1 MITQEKIRQSTAKLI
16 LVLEI
21 PFGLLALFFYFIELP
36 LLYTINPAMAES
48 IFVKVT
54 PTFLIAVILL
64 FFIIRIL
71 PTIGKKTNDY
81 ADKLDESIKNET
93 VK

>member
-48 IFVKVT
+48 TFAQAT
-54 PTFLIAVILL
+54 PMFLISVILL

-71 PTIGKKTNDY
+71 PTIEKKTNDY
-81 ADKLDESIKNET
+81 ADKLEESIKNEA